1 MIEKI
6 IFGMAILAVVGGF
19 IFAAVKLKGDS
30 SNSAALP
37 VNAVVST
44 DQIKGSREA
53 KTILIEYSDF
63 QCPACAVYAP
73 ITKKIVEEFND
84 KMAFVYRHFPLPQH
98 KNAEL
103 AALASEA
110 GGRQNKF
117 WQMHDA
123 IFENQEE
130 WEKAGNAEEIFIK
143 YAEKIELNVEQFK
156 NDLKSKELKNKVASD
171 LRGGQSAGVNSTP
184 TFFLNG
190 EKIQS
195 RSYEEF
201 KQIMESKINS

>member
-1 MIEKI
+1 MS
-6 IFGMAILAVVGGF
+6 GLRRLRA
-19 IFAAVKLKGDS
+19 
-30 SNSAALP
+30 N
-37 VNAVVST
+37 N
-44 DQIKGSREA
+44 
-53 KTILIEYSDF
+53 
-63 QCPACAVYAP
+63 
-73 ITKKIVEEFND
+73 KKIVEEFND